1 MDQNFPILVVDD
13 DVVSRTVV
21 EKYLRKAG
29 MNVATA
35 GKGAMCGCGRQA
47 LALFDDLFFPIVV
60 TDWMMPE
67 IDGPHLCRL
76 IREKKTEGTMFLSS

>member
-1 MDQNFPILVVDD
+1 
-13 DVVSRTVV
+13 
-21 EKYLRKAG
+21 

-35 GKGAMCGCGRQA
+35 ANGRQA

-76 IREKKTEGTMFLSS
+76 IREKKTEGMFLSS